1 MHFLRCQLN
10 HFWKSEEQSLT
21 WPRHSH
27 HHIDSNANKTLFLA
41 HVSSRCFLDL
51 TLTMHLPSYGQPL
64 QTNKVAVDHRFPLP
78 VRPRASRRVPPSG
91 QLTQTT
97 MVCPLLSRRAAG
109 RRNRKCLASVASVS
123 RACSAPPPSWR
134 PMASQIDQHFVDRCL
149 ARSAA

>member
-1 MHFLRCQLN
+1 
-10 HFWKSEEQSLT
+10 
-21 WPRHSH
+21 
-27 HHIDSNANKTLFLA
+27 
-41 HVSSRCFLDL
+41 
-51 TLTMHLPSYGQPL
+51 MHLPSYGQPQ
-64 QTNKVAVDHRFPLP
+64 QTNKVAVGHRFRLP
-78 VRPRASRRVPPSG
+78 VRPRARSPALRRVPPSG

-149 ARSAA
+149 ARSAAFPGGGRGRGSGEEVRSGGGREVLDPAADPDLDSLNKSHFTVPESRYGS